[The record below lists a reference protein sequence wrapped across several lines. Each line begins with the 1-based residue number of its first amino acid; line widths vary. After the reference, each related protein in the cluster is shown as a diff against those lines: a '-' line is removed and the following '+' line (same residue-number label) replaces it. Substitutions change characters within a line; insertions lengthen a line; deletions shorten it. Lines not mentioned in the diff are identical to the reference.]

1 MPMGQSL
8 PHRIGCGVLPDETHT
23 GSLLRVVCRM
33 TRIRTVMSRS
43 PAGFAAALCLA
54 LILSGSGRAETDE
67 TDEKAT
73 QPPPHAVNCAR
84 IESAAGGHDLPV
96 AFLTRLI
103 WRESRFRPQAISH
116 KGAQGIAQ
124 FMPTTAA
131 ERGLADPFDPAQA
144 IPAAASLLADHRK
157 QFGNLGL
164 AAAAYN
170 GGPQRVSDWLAG
182 VGGLPGE
189 TQRFVRLVTGRLPE
203 DWKAEDPATR
213 RAADPLDSARPVS
226 CLSVLATLGRPEPA
240 LPLPGPVATAPWG
253 ALVGGHFSRERALAI
268 YAALQQ
274 RHDAVLAGRGPMLV
288 GTRNRSRGPATFYD
302 IRVPAETREE
312 AQAICASLRAAGRGC
327 MVRKS

>member
-1 MPMGQSL
+1 MAQSQGAEK
-8 PHRIGCGVLPDETHT
+8 REVLPGATRAGSLRRTDRRMAHT
-23 GSLLRVVCRM
+23 GTATSRTRRVR
-33 TRIRTVMSRS
+33 
-43 PAGFAAALCLA
+43 FAATLCLA
-54 LILSGSGRAETDE
+54 LILPVSAGAGMTEADPPAVERA
-67 TDEKAT
+67 
-73 QPPPHAVNCAR
+73 PHAVNCAR
-84 IESAAGGHDLPV
+84 IEAAAGGHDLPV

-103 WRESRFRPQAISH
+103 WRESRFRPQAVSH

-170 GGPQRVSDWLAG
+170 GGPQRVADWLSG
-182 VGGLPGE
+182 SGGLPGE
-189 TQRFVRLVTGRLPE
+189 TRRFVRLVTGRLPE
-203 DWKAEDPATR
+203 DWKADDAATR
-213 RAADPLDSARPVS
+213 RVADPLDSARPVS
-226 CLSVLATLGRPEPA
+226 CLSVLATLGRPEPI

-268 YAALQQ
+268 YASLQR
-274 RHDAVLAGRGPMLV
+274 RHDGLLAGRGPMLV
-288 GTRNRSRGPATFYD
+288 GTRNRSRGPATFFD

-312 AQAICASLRAAGRGC
+312 AQAICAKLRAAGAGC
-327 MVRKS
+327 LVRKS